1 MKTKKSNNFSHK
13 FIYNLIVV
21 FFTIT
26 FLSGCEKTPEKN
38 TKSGQ
43 LIVKVFSSLTCPHC
57 ANFHEKV
64 IVSLKNDKSLKNFV
78 KVEHHSFPLDLAALN
93 AEKILYCSNTEE
105 KRFDLLTILY
115 KEQRKWASGSDIND
129 INISL
134 KKIGKKFG
142 LKEDGMNSC
151 LKDEKLQEK
160 ILEKRIEA
168 QKKFKISSTPTI
180 FINKKKYEGK
190 HNYKQFKKEI
200 KKLL

>member
-1 MKTKKSNNFSHK
+1 MVNKKLINSLSYLGLVPFYVILIFYFFNKNF
-13 FIYNLIVV
+13 YLIDI
-21 FFTIT
+21 FFYYSLVIIT

-129 INISL
+129 IN
-134 KKIGKKFG
+134 
-142 LKEDGMNSC
+142 MN
-151 LKDEKLQEK
+151 K
-160 ILEKRIEA
+160 
-168 QKKFKISSTPTI
+168 
-180 FINKKKYEGK
+180 
-190 HNYKQFKKEI
+190 
-200 KKLL
+200 